1 MIADLFSK
9 ICFLSK
15 KIFKNIII
23 QVQGGKSGREFD
35 KIKFL
40 KDSSSAAMNI

>member
-9 ICFLSK
+9 IYYLSK

-23 QVQGGKSGREFD
+23 QVQGGVSGREFG

-40 KDSSSAAMNI
+40 KDSSSGAITI